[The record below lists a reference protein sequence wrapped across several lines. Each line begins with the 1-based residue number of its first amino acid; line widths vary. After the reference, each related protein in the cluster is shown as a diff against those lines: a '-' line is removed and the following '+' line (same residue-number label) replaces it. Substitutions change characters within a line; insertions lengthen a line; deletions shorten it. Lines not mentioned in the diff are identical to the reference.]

1 MNKKIKT
8 LKGISSGDYD
18 YISLIT
24 VCAAI
29 FAVLFA
35 MYTFTGKWPWTSGN
49 PYNSYI
55 IQAQAWLSGHLSV
68 PAEYDGHWNGGA
80 LELAK
85 FNDKFYVSFPPFP
98 SYVMLP
104 FVAFGWLKC
113 DGVLN
118 MAFAIAA
125 GAYAFKIA
133 EHFGIKKERGI
144 ILALL
149 LTIGSNWLF
158 NAQVPWVWFIAQN
171 MAFTLSLM
179 AVYYALKG
187 KAGLSLAFWACA
199 VGCRPMQVLYIFV
212 LIYLFYDKYKTDNP
226 DITIVEII
234 KTKWTCLIPMAVIAL
249 SYMILN
255 AARFGSITEFGHNY
269 LPEFAEKQQSPYGQ
283 FSVHYM
289 SENIKTLFRLPEN
302 HTFKNAWEY
311 QGFNGTNIFL
321 ISPVLIAYIAY
332 MARAVIKK
340 EKKNIALYAGIFVI
354 MVLHV
359 LMITAHKTMG
369 GLHFGNRYIND
380 ILPFAYLA
388 IALSL
393 KDRSR
398 FEGINTVLLFMGAA
412 VNIIGIALYFV

>member
-1 MNKKIKT
+1 MKKVKN
-8 LKGISSGDYD
+8 LKNDSD

-29 FAVLFA
+29 FAALFA
-35 MYTFTGKWPWTSGN
+35 MYTFTGKWPWTLNHS
-49 PYNSYI
+49 YNSYI
-55 IQAQAWLSGHLSV
+55 IQAQAWLTGHLDV
-68 PAEYDGHWNGGA
+68 PAEYDGNTHGGV
-80 LELAK
+80 LELAN
-85 FNDKFYVSFPPFP
+85 FNDKYYVSFPPFP

-113 DGVLN
+113 DGILN

-144 ILALL
+144 ILSLL

-158 NAQVPWVWFIAQN
+158 NAQTPWVWFIAQN

-179 AVYYALKG
+179 AIYYALKG
-187 KAGLSLAFWACA
+187 MAGLSLAFWACS

-212 LIYLFYDKYKTDNP
+212 LIYFLYDKFKTDNP
-226 DITIVEII
+226 DITLTEII
-234 KTKWTCLIPMAVIAL
+234 KTKWKCLIPMAVIAL

-269 LPEFAEKQQSPYGQ
+269 LPEFAEQSQYGQ
-283 FSVHYM
+283 FNIRYM
-289 SENIKTLFRLPEN
+289 GCNIKSLFRLPEK

-311 QGFNGTNIFL
+311 QRFNGTNIFL
-321 ISPVLIAYIAY
+321 VSPILIAYIAY
-332 MARAVIKK
+332 MARAIIKN
-340 EKKNIALYAGIFVI
+340 EKRNIILCAGILVI

-359 LMITAHKTMG
+359 LMIAAHKTMG
-369 GLHFGNRYIND
+369 GSHFGNRYIND
-380 ILPFAYLA
+380 ILPFAYLG
-388 IALSL
+388 IALNL
-393 KDRSR
+393 KTQSR
-398 FEGINTVLLFMGAA
+398 FEGINTVLLCLGAA
-412 VNIIGIALYFV
+412 VNIIGVSSYFI